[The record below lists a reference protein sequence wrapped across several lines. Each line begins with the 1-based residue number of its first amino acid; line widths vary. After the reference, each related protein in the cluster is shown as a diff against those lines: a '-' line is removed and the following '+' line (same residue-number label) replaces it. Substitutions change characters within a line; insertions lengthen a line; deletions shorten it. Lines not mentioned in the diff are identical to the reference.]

1 MKSKITLFAAIAV
14 HAGLLPLARADA
26 QENFD
31 AQGIV
36 DRLVALQPT
45 NGCDQSGAAGRGEA
59 IRGKFDA
66 NRYFTVLNRLHPDD
80 GLVLDWVFWNGGI
93 GGHPVL
99 YLREQDAPPF
109 EDVEALEK
117 SAPPTDRGNRP
128 ANRLERIRAEDSP
141 AGFFQLVA
149 LHLLG
154 DRFCLFWHEYYN
166 EIALVCSPA
175 GWQAI
180 LRREQDRG
188 EPYTPPPPDFIA
200 SAAKLDF
207 TPQVQMGPDQVAVSV
222 VTYCPFGGLERRHF
236 EIARPFPHRILT
248 ASSTHL
254 LRHSQRFVF

>member
-1 MKSKITLFAAIAV
+1 MKSMIALVATIAV
-14 HAGLLPLARADA
+14 PVCLLSLTRADA

-31 AQGIV
+31 AQDIV
-36 DRLVALQPT
+36 DRLVAIQPT
-45 NGCDQSGAAGRGEA
+45 NACDQLGAAGRGEA
-59 IRGKFDA
+59 IRSKFDA
-66 NRYFTVLNRLHPDD
+66 NRYFTVLNRLQPDD

-109 EDVEALEK
+109 AGVEALEK
-117 SAPPTDRGNRP
+117 STPQDRGNRP
-128 ANRLERIRAEDSP
+128 SNRLERIRAEDSP
-141 AGFFQLVA
+141 EGFFQLVA

-180 LRREQDRG
+180 LRREQNRG
-188 EPYTPPPPDFIA
+188 GPYTPPPPDFIA
-200 SAAKLDF
+200 SAEKLDF
-207 TPQVQMGPDQVAVSV
+207 APHVQMDPNQVMVDV
-222 VTYCPFGGLERRHF
+222 VAYCPFGGLERRHF

-248 ASSTHL
+248 ASRTNL
-254 LRHSQRFVF
+254 LHHSQRFVF